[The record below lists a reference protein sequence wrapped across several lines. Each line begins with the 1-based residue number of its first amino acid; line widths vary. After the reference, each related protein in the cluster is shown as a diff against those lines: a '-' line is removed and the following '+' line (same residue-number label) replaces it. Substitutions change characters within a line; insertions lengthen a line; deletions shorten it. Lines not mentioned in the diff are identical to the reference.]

1 MILNQFKILNQYK
14 IGWWSC
20 FISLYY
26 KTIGK
31 QGEDIIDAIINVAK
45 YARVTKEEIDEF
57 IQFYGEDGCEEVL
70 GFLKRLKEFI

>member
-1 MILNQFKILNQYK
+1 MILNQFN

-26 KTIGK
+26 EAIGK
-31 QGEDIIDAIINVAK
+31 QGEDIVDVIINVAK
-45 YARVTKEEIDEF
+45 SARVTKEEIDEI
-57 IQFYGEDGCEEVL
+57 IQFYGEDGLCEEVL